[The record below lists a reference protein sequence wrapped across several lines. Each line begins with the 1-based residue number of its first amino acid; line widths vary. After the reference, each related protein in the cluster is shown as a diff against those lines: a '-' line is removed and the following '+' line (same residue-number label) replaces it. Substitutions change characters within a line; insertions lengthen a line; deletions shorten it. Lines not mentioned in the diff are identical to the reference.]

1 MQLFFTPITTKNLN
15 AQVIS
20 NTCRPFIS
28 NFVTPYNKYGSYV
41 YKPPRAHKQ
50 ITSFSAP
57 HLKRTQNVRNTRL
70 CSSCVPNLIK
80 MGGEYISRN
89 LFLTFKRLE
98 IKWSK
103 TTVYGICQEFG
114 TVKMH
119 IKVHLCRS
127 LETTGTDFFLR
138 CDIPVVYKLQCRNK
152 SE

>member
-1 MQLFFTPITTKNLN
+1 MQLFFTPITMKQLN
-15 AQVIS
+15 AQFIS

-57 HLKRTQNVRNTRL
+57 YLKRNQKVRNRRL

-80 MGGEYISRN
+80 MGGEYISGN
-89 LFLTFKRLE
+89 LFFIFKRLE
-98 IKWSK
+98 INCSK
-103 TTVYGICQEFG
+103 TTVYRICQEFG

-119 IKVHLCRS
+119 IKFHMRRS
-127 LETTGTDFFLR
+127 LESTGTDFFLR
-138 CDIPVVYKLQCRNK
+138 CDIPVLYKLQCRNK